1 MKHLIFFLIFVVFVN
16 NSFAQLSISKEP
28 FYKKIDKKE
37 EKLVNG
43 YFKRMSPKISLSS
56 FLFFDEDDLIVSDT
70 SVKDFIID
78 PNEVDKKY
86 DSAFEIESKFCPH
99 NPEKTMFIDFGF
111 LTLYNDSLKQYYFG
125 GGDHGQTV
133 MLFYNGKKE
142 SIEIWR
148 SYGFFPGVDYAIW
161 FGSYEFALI
170 EYKFDNEGKPKIKVQ
185 LTYYNLK
192 TKKVRY
198 YKFPRVLKKSSDVF
212 WDFYFDVFYKR
223 IKL

>member
-1 MKHLIFFLIFVVFVN
+1 MKRIVFALFFVGFIH

-37 EKLVNG
+37 EKLVNS
-43 YFKRMSPKISLSS
+43 YFKRMLPKISLNS
-56 FLFFDEDDLIVSDT
+56 FLFVDEDDLIVSDS
-70 SVKDFIID
+70 SVKDFIIN
-78 PNEVDKKY
+78 PKEVDKKY

-99 NPEKTMFIDFGF
+99 NTEKTMFIDFGL

-133 MLFYNGKKE
+133 TLFYNGKKE

-148 SYGFFPGVDYAIW
+148 SYGFFPAVDYAIW

-170 EYKFDNEGKPKIKVQ
+170 EYSSDNESKPKITVQ
-185 LTYYNLK
+185 LKYYNLK

-198 YKFPRVLKKSSDVF
+198 YKFPKVLKKSVNGF
-212 WDFYFDVFYKR
+212 WDYYFDAYYKR